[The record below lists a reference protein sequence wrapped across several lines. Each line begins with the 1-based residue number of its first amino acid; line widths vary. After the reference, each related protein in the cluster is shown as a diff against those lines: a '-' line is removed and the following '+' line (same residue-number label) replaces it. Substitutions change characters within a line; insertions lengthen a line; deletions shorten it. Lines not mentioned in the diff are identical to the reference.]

1 MKKLLNWKRW
11 LVLLVLAAVLYLII
25 GMMAPFWHMKDVSEE
40 YKKSFDVSQFY
51 GEQESVDRAAVVES
65 SMDALDERIRLINRA
80 SERIIMSTF
89 DMRPGESTRDVLCML
104 QEAADRGVRVQILVD
119 GISGLIRM
127 EGNELFYAVSA
138 HPNIEIK
145 IYNKPD
151 FLRPWTIHGR
161 MHDKYLIIDDKYFLL
176 GGRNTFDY
184 FLGDYIEDDK
194 SLDREVLIYNTAG
207 GTERSHE
214 SSLFQVEDYFN
225 EIWNMDVCRDF
236 HNDTSLL
243 EKKGVQDEVDSL
255 KARYA
260 MIRSEKAGLFEDD
273 SHYDE
278 ITVPVNKVTLV
289 SNPKGIYGKEPVVWY
304 ELEQL
309 MKNADEKV
317 VIHTPY
323 AVMSD
328 DMYEGLEEISGKE
341 IECTMMI
348 NSVENGDNFVA
359 SSDYLLHKDR
369 IIDTDVQLYEYDGGD
384 SYHGKSILIDDN
396 ISVIGSYNLDLR
408 STYVDTE
415 LMLVVDSK
423 ELNADLAA
431 KMDGLQQK
439 SRKVLDEKNYEVPEG
454 LVVADVPFWKRIAW
468 AVTGVV
474 LQPFRVLV

>member
-1 MKKLLNWKRW
+1 MKKLLNWKRC
-11 LVLLVLAAVLYLII
+11 LVLFVLAIVLYLII
-25 GMMAPFWHMKDVSEE
+25 GMMVPFWNMKEVSEE

-51 GEQESVDRAAVVES
+51 GDEESVDRAAIVES
-65 SMDALDERIRLINRA
+65 SMDALDERIRLINKA
-80 SERIIMSTF
+80 EETIIMSTF

-104 QEAADRGVRVQILVD
+104 QEAADRGVKVKILVD

-127 EGNELFYAVSA
+127 EGKDLFYAVSA
-138 HPNIEIK
+138 NPNIEIK
-145 IYNKPD
+145 IYNMPNPLK
-151 FLRPWTIHGR
+151 PWTIHGR
-161 MHDKYLIIDDKYFLL
+161 MHDKYLIIDDDYYLL

-207 GTERSHE
+207 GTGRSHE

-236 HNDTSLL
+236 HEDSSLL
-243 EKKGVQDEVDSL
+243 DKKGVQDEVNAL
-255 KARYA
+255 KERYA
-260 MIRSEKAGLFEDD
+260 QIKKDKAELFESD
-273 SHYDE
+273 SHYDD
-278 ITVPVNKVTLV
+278 ITVPVNKATLV

-317 VIHTPY
+317 IIHTPY
-323 AVMSD
+323 AVLSD
-328 DMYEGLEEISGKE
+328 EMYEGLEEISSKD
-341 IECTMMI
+341 IECTMML

-369 IIDTDVQLYEYDGGD
+369 IIDTNVQLYEYDGGD
-384 SYHGKSILIDDN
+384 SYHGKSILVDDN
-396 ISVIGSYNLDLR
+396 ITVIGSYNLDLR

-415 LMLVVDSK
+415 LMLVVNSK
-423 ELNADLAA
+423 ELNADLAG
-431 KMDGLQQK
+431 KMDSLQQK
-439 SRKVLDEKNYEVPEG
+439 ARKVLDEKNYEVPDG

-468 AVTGVV
+468 AVTGVA